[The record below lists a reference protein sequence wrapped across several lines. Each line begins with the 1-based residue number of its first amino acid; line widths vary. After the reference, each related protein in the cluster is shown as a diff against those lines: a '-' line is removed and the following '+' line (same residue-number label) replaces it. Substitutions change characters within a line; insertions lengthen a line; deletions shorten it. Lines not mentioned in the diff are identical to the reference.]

1 MCNYDSVF
9 VVIFSLP
16 LVSTLFLS
24 FLSGIFDQQIQLFF
38 IKSSLVIHATLS
50 SCSFEFLWHLLCY
63 WQLWY
68 RGMNA
73 GLRDGGP
80 VYQSHL
86 CYWLLLLLLS
96 CVWLFVT
103 PWSYSMPGFAV
114 LHYVL
119 EFAQIHI
126 HWVSD
131 ATQPSHPLLPTPP
144 PALNLSQ
151 HQGLSQWVDSVSG
164 GQSTGASASG
174 SVLPTNI
181 QDWFPLGLTGLISL
195 QSKGLS
201 RVFSNT
207 TVQKYQ
213 FFGTQLSLWSNSHI
227 HTWLRKNHSSD

>member
-1 MCNYDSVF
+1 MSIIVSKSQNLRTPNADQDVDQWKLSV
-9 VVIFSLP
+9 IAGGS
-16 LVSTLFLS
+16 
-24 FLSGIFDQQIQLFF
+24 
-38 IKSSLVIHATLS
+38 A
-50 SCSFEFLWHLLCY
+50 E
-63 WQLWY
+63 WY
-68 RGMNA
+68 SYTEKYLESYNLNINLNVRACCMLN
-73 GLRDGGP
+73 
-80 VYQSHL
+80 HI
-86 CYWLLLLLLS
+86 
-96 CVWLFVT
+96 WLFVT

-114 LHYVL
+114 LHCVP

-131 ATQPSHPLLPTPP
+131 ATQPSHPLFPTPP

-174 SVLPTNI
+174 SVLPMNI

-227 HTWLRKNHSSD
+227 HTWLLEKP

>member
-16 LVSTLFLS
+16 LVSTLFLL

-50 SCSFEFLWHLLCY
+50 SCSFEFHWHLLCY

-86 CYWLLLLLLS
+86 CYWLLLLLS

-103 PWSYSMPGFAV
+103 PWSYCMPGFAV
-114 LHYVL
+114 LHCVP

-174 SVLPTNI
+174 SVLPMNI

-227 HTWLRKNHSSD
+227 HTWLLEKP